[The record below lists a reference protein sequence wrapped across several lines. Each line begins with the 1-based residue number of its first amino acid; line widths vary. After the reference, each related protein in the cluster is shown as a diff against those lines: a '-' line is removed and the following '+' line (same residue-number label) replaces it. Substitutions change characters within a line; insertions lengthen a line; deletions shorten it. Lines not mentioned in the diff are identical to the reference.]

1 MWFPENPVVVLLW
14 EVLFETRQHLRHFLH
29 SWQSKAGIIQHH
41 PIRYHLIIPKMKVSP
56 KFTCWLLIIGVI
68 SQSETK
74 HQFLHVR
81 KRKCHDLTV
90 VTVPAAAHSTS
101 VQLCTAVT
109 FHYSASCCPQ
119 YNRAAV
125 YSSHVSLQ
133 CQLLPTVQPCS
144 CVQQS
149 RFITVPAA
157 AHSTTV
163 QLCTAVTFRCGPAGS
178 IEGAAIRRTDECASS

>member
-1 MWFPENPVVVLLW
+1 M
-14 EVLFETRQHLRHFLH
+14 
-29 SWQSKAGIIQHH
+29 
-41 PIRYHLIIPKMKVSP
+41 
-56 KFTCWLLIIGVI
+56 I

-119 YNRAAV
+119 YKCAVV
-125 YSSHVSLQ
+125 YSSHVSLE
-133 CQLLPTVQPCS
+133 CQLLPTVQACS
-144 CVQQS
+144 SVQQS
-149 RFITVPAA
+149 RFGAA
-157 AHSTTV
+157 LPVLSKV
-163 QLCTAVTFRCGPAGS
+163 QPEGGPATARLANRLQCSSAVSSRLSDSSQPG
-178 IEGAAIRRTDECASS
+178 RTGGQAKLLTDSREVLVYCRHIFH